1 MSLNVHIHL
10 CYDVCCQN
18 QMNNKKQLNSGAV
31 REETRLLLFVGETT
45 MNETHQARA
54 PTAPRT
60 GRPNR
65 EPLDADEVIAYAI
78 ALAKNLGVSIPKRKR
93 LYRMLKR
100 KIPIPQIYQGADY
113 RLWVDRYYIAAQC
126 LADESVRYVYL
137 TRIHIRSETLA
148 DQRMQRLYGVP
159 LLDSE
164 TRGQFIAARCAMERF
179 QTDYALRLSC
189 PAEGCTAR
197 LDLDAAWSCA

>member
-1 MSLNVHIHL
+1 
-10 CYDVCCQN
+10 
-18 QMNNKKQLNSGAV
+18 
-31 REETRLLLFVGETT
+31 
-45 MNETHQARA
+45 MNEAHQARA
-54 PTAPRT
+54 PTVPRT

-78 ALAKNLGVSIPKRKR
+78 ALARDLGVSIPKRKR
-93 LYRMLKR
+93 LHRMLKR
-100 KIPIPQIYQGADY
+100 RIPIPQIYQGADY

-148 DQRMQRLYGVP
+148 DQRMKRLYGVP

-164 TRGQFIAARCAMERF
+164 ARGQFIAARCAMERF
-179 QTDYALRLSC
+179 QTDYALRLSF
-189 PAEGCTAR
+189 PTKGCAAR

>member
-1 MSLNVHIHL
+1 
-10 CYDVCCQN
+10 
-18 QMNNKKQLNSGAV
+18 
-31 REETRLLLFVGETT
+31 

-54 PTAPRT
+54 PTVPRT

-65 EPLDADEVIAYAI
+65 EPLDTDEVISYAI
-78 ALAKNLGVSIPKRKR
+78 VLAKDLGVSIPKRKR

-100 KIPIPQIYQGADY
+100 RIPIPQIYQGADY
-113 RLWVDRYYIAAQC
+113 RLWVDRYYIAAQR

-148 DQRMQRLYGVP
+148 DQRMKRLYGVP

-164 TRGQFIAARCAMERF
+164 GRGQFIAVRCVMERF
-179 QTDYALRLSC
+179 QTDYALRLAC
-189 PAEGCTAR
+189 PTEGGAAR
-197 LDLDAAWSCA
+197 LDLEAAWSCA

>member
-1 MSLNVHIHL
+1 MNGSRPL

-18 QMNNKKQLNSGAV
+18 QINTKEQLNSGAV
-31 REETRLLLFVGETT
+31 RADVRLLLFIGGRN
-45 MNETHQARA
+45 MHETHQARA
-54 PTAPRT
+54 PTVPRT

-65 EPLDADEVIAYAI
+65 EPLNADEVIAYAL
-78 ALAKNLGVSIPKRKR
+78 ALAKDLGVLIPKRKR
-93 LYRMLKR
+93 LHRMLKR

-113 RLWVDRYYIAAQC
+113 RLWVDRYYIAAQR
-126 LADESVRYVYL
+126 LADESIRYVYL

-148 DQRMQRLYGVP
+148 DQRMKRLYGVP

-164 TRGQFIAARCAMERF
+164 ARGQFIAARCAMERF

-189 PAEGCTAR
+189 PAEGGTAR
-197 LDLDAAWSCA
+197 LNLDAAWSCA

>member
-1 MSLNVHIHL
+1 MSLFVSIPL

-18 QMNNKKQLNSGAV
+18 QMNNKAPLNLGAV
-31 REETRLLLFVGETT
+31 REETRLLLFVGGMD

-54 PTAPRT
+54 PTVPRT

-65 EPLDADEVIAYAI
+65 EPLDADEVISYALV
-78 ALAKNLGVSIPKRKR
+78 LAGDLGVSIPKRKK
-93 LYRMLKR
+93 LHRMLKR
-100 KIPIPQIYQGADY
+100 RIPIPQIYQGADY
-113 RLWVDRYYIAAQC
+113 RLWVDRYYIAAQR

-148 DQRMQRLYGVP
+148 DQRMKRLYGVP

-179 QTDYALRLSC
+179 QTDYALRLAC

>member
-1 MSLNVHIHL
+1 MNVHIHL

-18 QMNNKKQLNSGAV
+18 QMSGQVPLNSGAV
-31 REETRLLLFVGETT
+31 REETRLLLFVGGMD

-54 PTAPRT
+54 PTVPRT

-65 EPLDADEVIAYAI
+65 EPLDADEVISYALV
-78 ALAKNLGVSIPKRKR
+78 LAGDLGVSIPKRKK
-93 LYRMLKR
+93 LHRMLKR
-100 KIPIPQIYQGADY
+100 RIPIPQIYQGADY
-113 RLWVDRYYIAAQC
+113 RLWVDRYYIAAQR

-148 DQRMQRLYGVP
+148 DQRMKRLYGVP

-164 TRGQFIAARCAMERF
+164 ARGQFIAARCAMERF
-179 QTDYALRLSC
+179 QTDYALRLAC
-189 PAEGCTAR
+189 PTEGCTAR

>member
-1 MSLNVHIHL
+1 
-10 CYDVCCQN
+10 
-18 QMNNKKQLNSGAV
+18 
-31 REETRLLLFVGETT
+31 

-54 PTAPRT
+54 PTVPRT

-78 ALAKNLGVSIPKRKR
+78 ALAKDLGVSIPKRKR

-100 KIPIPQIYQGADY
+100 RIPIPQIYQGADY
-113 RLWVDRYYIAAQC
+113 RLWVDRYYIAAQH

-137 TRIHIRSETLA
+137 TRIHIRSEMLA
-148 DQRMQRLYGVP
+148 DQRMKRLYGVP

-179 QTDYALRLSC
+179 QTDYALRLAC
-189 PAEGCTAR
+189 HAEGCTVR
-197 LDLDAAWSCA
+197 LDMDAAWSCA

>member
-1 MSLNVHIHL
+1 MSLFVSIHL

-18 QMNNKKQLNSGAV
+18 QMNTKEQLNSGAV
-31 REETRLLLFVGETT
+31 REETRLLLFIGGKD
-45 MNETHQARA
+45 MNETHKARA
-54 PTAPRT
+54 PTVPRT

-78 ALAKNLGVSIPKRKR
+78 ALAKDLGVSIPKRKR
-93 LYRMLKR
+93 LHRMLKR
-100 KIPIPQIYQGADY
+100 RIPIPQIYQGADY
-113 RLWVDRYYIAAQC
+113 RLWVDRYYIAAQR
-126 LADESVRYVYL
+126 LADESIRYVYL
-137 TRIHIRSETLA
+137 TRIHIRSETLT

-164 TRGQFIAARCAMERF
+164 ARGQFIAARCAMERF
-179 QTDYALRLSC
+179 QTDYALRLAC
-189 PAEGCTAR
+189 PTEGGAAR

>member
-1 MSLNVHIHL
+1 
-10 CYDVCCQN
+10 
-18 QMNNKKQLNSGAV
+18 
-31 REETRLLLFVGETT
+31 

-54 PTAPRT
+54 PTVLRT

-78 ALAKNLGVSIPKRKR
+78 ALAKDLGVSIPKRKR
-93 LYRMLKR
+93 LHRMLKR
-100 KIPIPQIYQGADY
+100 RIPIPQIYQGADY
-113 RLWVDRYYIAAQC
+113 RLWVDRYYIAAQR

-164 TRGQFIAARCAMERF
+164 GRGQFIAARCAMERF
-179 QTDYALRLSC
+179 QTDYALRLAC
-189 PAEGCTAR
+189 PTEGGTAR
-197 LDLDAAWSCA
+197 LDLEAAWSCA

>member
-1 MSLNVHIHL
+1 
-10 CYDVCCQN
+10 
-18 QMNNKKQLNSGAV
+18 
-31 REETRLLLFVGETT
+31 

-54 PTAPRT
+54 PTVPRT

-78 ALAKNLGVSIPKRKR
+78 ALAKDLGVSIPKRKK
-93 LYRMLKR
+93 LHWMLKR
-100 KIPIPQIYQGADY
+100 RIPIPQIYQGADY
-113 RLWVDRYYIAAQC
+113 RLWVDRYYIAAQR
-126 LADESVRYVYL
+126 LADESIRYVYL

-148 DQRMQRLYGVP
+148 DQRMKRLYGVP

-164 TRGQFIAARCAMERF
+164 ARGQFIAARCAMERF

>member
-1 MSLNVHIHL
+1 
-10 CYDVCCQN
+10 
-18 QMNNKKQLNSGAV
+18 
-31 REETRLLLFVGETT
+31 

-54 PTAPRT
+54 PTVPRT

-65 EPLDADEVIAYAI
+65 EPLDVDEVIAYAI
-78 ALAKNLGVSIPKRKR
+78 ALAKDLGVLIPKRKR

-100 KIPIPQIYQGADY
+100 RIPIPQIYQGADY
-113 RLWVDRYYIAAQC
+113 RLWVDRYYIAVQR
-126 LADESVRYVYL
+126 LVDESVCYVYL

-189 PAEGCTAR
+189 PTEGGAAR

>member
-1 MSLNVHIHL
+1 
-10 CYDVCCQN
+10 
-18 QMNNKKQLNSGAV
+18 
-31 REETRLLLFVGETT
+31 

-54 PTAPRT
+54 PTVPRT

-78 ALAKNLGVSIPKRKR
+78 ALAKDLGVSIPKRKR

-100 KIPIPQIYQGADY
+100 RIPIPQIYQGVDY
-113 RLWVDRYYIAAQC
+113 RLWVDRYYIAVQR
-126 LADESVRYVYL
+126 LADESIRYVYL

-164 TRGQFIAARCAMERF
+164 ARGQFIAARCAMERF
-179 QTDYALRLSC
+179 QTDYALRLAC

-197 LDLDAAWSCA
+197 LDLEAAWSCA

>member
-1 MSLNVHIHL
+1 
-10 CYDVCCQN
+10 
-18 QMNNKKQLNSGAV
+18 
-31 REETRLLLFVGETT
+31 

-54 PTAPRT
+54 PTVPRT

-78 ALAKNLGVSIPKRKR
+78 ALARDLGVSIPKRKR
-93 LYRMLKR
+93 LHRMLKR
-100 KIPIPQIYQGADY
+100 RIPIPQIYQGADY

-126 LADESVRYVYL
+126 LADESIRYAYL
-137 TRIHIRSETLA
+137 TRIHIHSELLANRSSIRKNGFA
-148 DQRMQRLYGVP
+148 

-164 TRGQFIAARCAMERF
+164 ALAEFAAARRAMERY

-189 PAEGCTAR
+189 PTEGGRAR
-197 LDLDAAWSCA
+197 LNLDAAWSCA